1 MHSGDSINEETIVPG
16 AEEPVGSAV
25 KSHDATKTGV
35 TAGWITETV
44 TASKS

>member
-16 AEEPVGSAV
+16 GEEPVGSAV
-25 KSHDATKTGV
+25 ESHGTTKTGV
-35 TAGWITETV
+35 TAGRITKTV